1 MTTGEKNE
9 INSILRECFRYFVQN
24 NMIRQSDELKMMYY
38 IRDKIALRVTETS
51 SYAGALDRVETVLER
66 SRTELSDI

>member
-9 INSILRECFRYFVQN
+9 INAVLRECFRYFVQN

-51 SYAGALDRVETVLER
+51 SYGEALTRTETVLEKQ
-66 SRTELSDI
+66 RTELSDM